1 MEDLIGSRVPDS
13 GTASRLGSANLM
25 TGGGIGTSLYDPSL
39 APYAAGLLGAN
50 LVGGPMAYSR
60 PIVPALRTVVGAG
73 PSAARAAVP
82 VLAGTDL
89 NQRLADA
96 LMNR

>member
-1 MEDLIGSRVPDS
+1 
-13 GTASRLGSANLM
+13 
-25 TGGGIGTSLYDPSL
+25 
-39 APYAAGLLGAN
+39 
-50 LVGGPMAYSR
+50 MAYSR

-73 PSAARAAVP
+73 PSAARASVP